1 MEIKAKAQFVRTS
14 ARKIRLVVDL
24 VRGLDVNK
32 ALDQLQF
39 CRKLAAKPVAKLVN
53 SAIANAINNF
63 ELEKDNLFIK
73 EIKVDEGPTAYR
85 WMPKAHGRA
94 TPLRKRT
101 SHISLVLAEVKDSGK
116 KEAKKQKISEPVKL
130 DKIIKEEER
139 IEEKKKTTK
148 RKATEEQGKDVST
161 EKGKEIVDSRME
173 GRRGHAR
180 IEGGGHKGFMNK
192 MFRRK
197 SG

>member
-1 MEIKAKAQFVRTS
+1 MEIKAKAKFVRMS
-14 ARKIRLVVDL
+14 ARKVRLVVDL
-24 VRGLDVNK
+24 VRGLEVNK

-53 SAIANAINNF
+53 STIANAINNF
-63 ELEKDNLFIK
+63 ELDKDNLFIK
-73 EIKVDEGPTAYR
+73 EVKVDEGSTAYR

-101 SHISLVLAEVKDSGK
+101 SHINIVLAEIKDSGK
-116 KEAKKQKISEPVKL
+116 KEAKKQKISDPIKL
-130 DKIIKEEER
+130 ENPENEA
-139 IEEKKKTTK
+139 EKKDEK
-148 RKATEEQGKDVST
+148 RKTEKRKETKSKASDVSS
-161 EKGKEIVDSRME
+161 EKGKEIIDPRME
-173 GRRGHAR
+173 GRRGHAH
-180 IEGGGHKGFMNK
+180 IEGGGQKGFINK